1 MISLSSQLVDDCT
14 VMLDRVLTGESL
26 TFFGEDGGGQ
36 YGRSVFPKTCRIR
49 SFNVDIERYSDDYA
63 EIVAYVYIFLDDYS
77 ASEHGHAITDA
88 NLRID
93 LNRLLAKEEVDPTA
107 LDWGELEKQDED
119 YIVLKIDVQ
128 KLLAW

>member
-1 MISLSSQLVDDCT
+1 
-14 VMLDRVLTGESL
+14 MLDRVLTGESL
-26 TFFGEDGGGQ
+26 TFFGEDGNGQ
-36 YGRSVFPKTCRIR
+36 YGRSTFPKTCRIR
-49 SFNVDIERYSDDYA
+49 AFNVDVESFSDDYA
-63 EIVAYVYIFLDDYS
+63 EIVAYVYIFLDGYS
-77 ASEHGHAITDA
+77 ASDHGHAITDQ

-107 LDWGELEKQDED
+107 LSWGEIEKQDDD